1 MSQSKVKYVLNKK
14 TLAIKL
20 SICDNY
26 YLKKGD
32 FLLETHNKI
41 YKKMSNF
48 FSKLF
53 SNSSN
58 DVKDSILNIKI
69 VNDKEMIA
77 AAQTILKDIIKGVPN
92 DPALIIAL
100 SKMHFLNEMS
110 SKIEY
115 QYFSSNINNSQNL
128 KKLIDQTAVYI
139 MNFQVYERVFSELY
153 TKMDSMQELKL
164 VEVQKLC
171 AELCKEIDSSLN
183 THI

>member
-1 MSQSKVKYVLNKK
+1 MKLTTKY
-14 TLAIKL
+14 I
-20 SICDNY
+20 
-26 YLKKGD
+26 
-32 FLLETHNKI
+32 
-41 YKKMSNF
+41 KMSNF
-48 FSKLF
+48 FSKTF

-139 MNFQVYERVFSELY
+139 MNFQVYERVF
-153 TKMDSMQELKL
+153 
-164 VEVQKLC
+164 
-171 AELCKEIDSSLN
+171 
-183 THI
+183 